1 MPYALPNGK
10 FIADTELWGRT
21 KSNLF
26 WGKRGAVM
34 KDGSLGFKVRK
45 YGNGQQNSKTLGRF
59 ARRVRDYRGRWQKR
73 GAL

>member
-1 MPYALPNGK
+1 
-10 FIADTELWGRT
+10 
-21 KSNLF
+21 
-26 WGKRGAVM
+26 M